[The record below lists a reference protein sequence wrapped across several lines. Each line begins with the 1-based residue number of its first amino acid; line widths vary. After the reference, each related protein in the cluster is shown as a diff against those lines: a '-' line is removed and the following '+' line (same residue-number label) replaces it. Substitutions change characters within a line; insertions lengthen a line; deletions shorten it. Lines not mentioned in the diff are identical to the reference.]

1 MALSQRL
8 EMRQSQALV
17 LTPQLLQAIKLL
29 QLSSLDLLRRL
40 AARGHTVL
48 AALHDLGLAAAH
60 ADHVV
65 VLQDGRV
72 VASGAPHDVLEPGL
86 IRAVW
91 GVDAE
96 VLEHPVTGRPL
107 IAYSGV
113 AGDRSDQRM
122 PRARPVAAGHPEA

>member
-1 MALSQRL
+1 VLLLDEPTAALDLHHQ
-8 EMRQSQALV
+8 ELV
-17 LTPQLLQAIKLL
+17 LQT
-29 QLSSLDLLRRL
+29 
-40 AARGHTVL
+40 ARERADIGDAVVVV
-48 AALHDLGLAAAH
+48 LHDLGLAAAH